1 MKKRWSQNFKRP
13 KHLLEKWQDK
23 LSRNQSCRKSQGLQ
37 LGQYRT
43 LTSRKKVN
51 NSKPSLIPLNKQNM
65 AEHFPVG
72 YPKGRSQNFERPK
85 HLLEKRHDR
94 LSRNQSCRESQ
105 DLELPQYRILI
116 SPKKVNNS
124 EQSFLQLN
132 KQNMET
138 RRNYGRPKYS
148 LFSRFKKLCFDS
160 FS

>member
-1 MKKRWSQNFKRP
+1 M
-13 KHLLEKWQDK
+13 
-23 LSRNQSCRKSQGLQ
+23 
-37 LGQYRT
+37 
-43 LTSRKKVN
+43 N

-65 AEHFPVG
+65 AEALEDL

-85 HLLEKRHDR
+85 HLLEKRNDR

-105 DLELPQYRILI
+105 DLELQQYRILI

-124 EQSFLQLN
+124 EQSLIPHN
-132 KQNMET
+132 KNTMEALYT
-138 RRNYGRPKYS
+138 KNGPKYS

>member
-23 LSRNQSCRKSQGLQ
+23 LSRNQSCRKSQDLQ

-43 LTSRKKVN
+43 LISRKKVN
-51 NSKPSLIPLNKQNM
+51 NSKQSLIPLNKQNM
-65 AEHFPVG
+65 AEALEDL

-85 HLLEKRHDR
+85 HLLKKWHDR
-94 LSRNQSCRESQ
+94 LSRNQSCRERHN
-105 DLELPQYRILI
+105 LELPQYRILI

-124 EQSFLQLN
+124 EQSFISPK
-132 KQNMET
+132 KQSMESNRT
-138 RRNYGRPKYS
+138 KNGPKYS